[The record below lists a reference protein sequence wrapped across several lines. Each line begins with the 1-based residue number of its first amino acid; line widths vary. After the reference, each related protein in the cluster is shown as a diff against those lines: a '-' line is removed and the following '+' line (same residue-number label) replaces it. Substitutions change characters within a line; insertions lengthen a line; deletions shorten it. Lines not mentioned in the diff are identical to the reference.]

1 MKSLK
6 GKPAGLTAAEA
17 PAAVRQTSPI
27 DFQRDL
33 GRYWRH
39 VRKAKGLPITRQGRI
54 YKSAFKALCHA
65 LNAADLPPDEQLNPR
80 LMFMRSLL
88 ESMQILRLSEDERH
102 LVAAPNSELFSLP
115 MAQRIARAFES
126 WCDSPFW
133 DDLALA
139 ARQLSGGLALFGHRA
154 LLFRGRQALLE
165 AIKRAA
171 GTDTSHWIA
180 LSALMPQPGHSL
192 FGHSSPSDRF
202 LAEMLMRASSSGLHN
217 DAKLWKDLEHAF
229 IASVLG
235 GPLHWMGLVELGYLR
250 APAKDSDLPTAF
262 RLTPAGAW
270 LLADGAQPEFTE
282 RGGRLIVQPNFTLLA
297 LEPISDVV
305 LSDIDHFAELQSDDR
320 AVTYR
325 LTREALYRGQQSGW
339 SATRVIAFLESHQ
352 GGTLPANVRRSLE
365 EWEAAHRRITIHR
378 AACVVQFADA
388 ATEQAL
394 IGTLAPFEPQ
404 ALGARFYL
412 LTGDDRDIS
421 RVLREAGWP
430 PLVQTDPEAGRALRV
445 SDDGDVMFNQ
455 PTPSVYVLGQ
465 LAPFAELSM
474 RADGSVQARLTEKS
488 VRAAMSAGLK
498 LEQLFGTLERLH
510 DGPLSDVLRERLR
523 AWGSFYGSASL
534 QQVALLSVADH
545 HVLINLLRDP
555 QIGRFISPVEG
566 STQPI
571 AVVSL
576 AHLEA
581 VQSRL
586 RELGI
591 TVDSSSLS

>member
-1 MKSLK
+1 MRSK
-6 GKPAGLTAAEA
+6 GKSVGSTAVEA
-17 PAAVRQTSPI
+17 PAIVRHIDPA

-39 VRKAKGLPITRQGRI
+39 VRKVNGLPITRQGWI

-88 ESMQILRLSEDERH
+88 ESMHALRLGKDERH
-102 LVAAPNSELFSLP
+102 LVANPNSELFSLP
-115 MAQRIARAFES
+115 MARRIQRAFES

-133 DDLALA
+133 DDLTIA
-139 ARQLSGGLALFGHRA
+139 AQQLSGNVALFGHRA
-154 LLFRGRQALLE
+154 LLFRGRQALLG
-165 AIKRAA
+165 AIKQAA
-171 GTDTSHWIA
+171 ATNTNNWIP
-180 LSALMPQPGHSL
+180 LSALMPQTGHLLFSHLAPG
-192 FGHSSPSDRF
+192 DRF
-202 LAEMLMRASSSGLHN
+202 PADTLIRASFSGSYN
-217 DAKLWKDLEHAF
+217 EARMKDLEHAF
-229 IASVLG
+229 VAGILS
-235 GPLHWMGLVELGYLR
+235 GPLHWMGLVELGYSC
-250 APAKDSDLPTAF
+250 APAKDSDPPSAF

-270 LLADGAQPEFTE
+270 LLANGAQPEFAE
-282 RGGRLIVQPNFTLLA
+282 HGGRLIVQPNFTLLA

-305 LSDIDHFAELQSDDR
+305 LSEIDHFAELQSDDR

-339 SATRVIAFLESHQ
+339 SAARVIAFLESHQ
-352 GGTLPANVRRSLE
+352 GGPLPANVRRSLE

-378 AACVVQFADA
+378 AACVVQFADT

-394 IGTLAPFEPQ
+394 IETLAPFDPQ
-404 ALGARFYL
+404 ALGGHFYL
-412 LTGDDRDIS
+412 LAGASEDIAHA
-421 RVLREAGWP
+421 LRQAGWP
-430 PLVQTDPEAGRALRV
+430 PLVQTNAEAGSALRV
-445 SDDGDVMFNQ
+445 SDDGEVTFNQ

-465 LAPFAELSM
+465 LAPFAELST

-488 VRAAMSAGLK
+488 VRAAMSADLK
-498 LEQLFGTLERLH
+498 IEQLFSTLERLH
-510 DGPLSDVLRERLR
+510 DGPLPDALCARLR

-545 HVLINLLRDP
+545 HVLANLLRDP
-555 QIGRFISPVEG
+555 QIGRFISPIEG
-566 STQPI
+566 SSRPV
-571 AVVSL
+571 AVVGL

-586 RELGI
+586 RALGI
-591 TVDSSSLS
+591 TLDSPLLS

>member
-1 MKSLK
+1 MGRK
-6 GKPAGLTAAEA
+6 GKSAGSTAVEA
-17 PAAVRQTSPI
+17 PAIVRHIDPA

-39 VRKAKGLPITRQGRI
+39 VRKANGLPLTRQGWI

-65 LNAADLPPDEQLNPR
+65 LNATDLPSDEQLNPR
-80 LMFMRSLL
+80 LVFMRSLL
-88 ESMQILRLSEDERH
+88 EHMHALHLSKDERH
-102 LVAAPNSELFSLP
+102 LVANPNSELFSLP
-115 MAQRIARAFES
+115 IAQRVERAFES

-133 DDLALA
+133 DDLAIA
-139 ARQLSGGLALFGHRA
+139 AQRLSSGLALVGHRA
-154 LLFRGRQALLE
+154 LLFHGRQVLLE
-165 AIKRAA
+165 AIGRLAA
-171 GTDTSHWIA
+171 TDTNHWIA
-180 LSALMPQPGHSL
+180 LSALMPQTGHLLFSQLAPG
-192 FGHSSPSDRF
+192 DRF
-202 LAEMLMRASSSGLHN
+202 LAEMLMRASFSGSRN
-217 DAKLWKDLEHAF
+217 DVKMKDLEHAF
-229 IASVLG
+229 VAGILS
-235 GPLHWMGLVELGYLR
+235 GPLHWMGLVELGYSR
-250 APAKDSDLPTAF
+250 APANDSDPPSAF

-270 LLADGAQPEFTE
+270 LLADGAQPAFAE

-305 LSDIDHFAELQSDDR
+305 LSEIDHFAELQSDDR

-339 SATRVIAFLESHQ
+339 SAARVIAFLESHQ
-352 GGTLPANVRRSLE
+352 GGPLPANVRRSLE
-365 EWEAAHRRITIHR
+365 EWEVAHRRITIHR
-378 AACVVQFADA
+378 AACVVQFADT

-394 IGTLAPFEPQ
+394 IGALAPFDPQ
-404 ALGARFYL
+404 ALGGHFYL
-412 LTGDDRDIS
+412 LAGASEDIA

-430 PLVQTDPEAGRALRV
+430 PLVQTDAEAGWALRV
-445 SDDGDVMFNQ
+445 SDDGEVTFNQ
-455 PTPSVYVLGQ
+455 PTPSVHVLGQ
-465 LAPFAELSM
+465 LVPFAEFSA

-498 LEQLFGTLERLH
+498 IEQLFSTLERLH
-510 DGPLSDVLRERLR
+510 DGPLPDALCARLR

-545 HVLINLLRDP
+545 RVLANLLRDP
-555 QIGRFISPVEG
+555 QIGRFISPIEG
-566 STQPI
+566 SSQPV

-586 RELGI
+586 RALGI
-591 TVDSSSLS
+591 TLDSPLLS

>member
-1 MKSLK
+1 MRRKVKS
-6 GKPAGLTAAEA
+6 AGSTVAEA
-17 PAAVRQTSPI
+17 PAIVRHIDPA

-39 VRKAKGLPITRQGRI
+39 VRKINGLPLTRQGWI

-80 LMFMRSLL
+80 LVFMRSLL
-88 ESMQILRLSEDERH
+88 EDMHALHLSEDERH
-102 LVAAPNSELFSLP
+102 LVANPNSELFSLP
-115 MAQRIARAFES
+115 MVQRIAQAFES

-139 ARQLSGGLALFGHRA
+139 ARQLSSSLALFGHRA
-154 LLFRGRQALLE
+154 LLFHGRQVLLE
-165 AIKRAA
+165 AIGRVAA
-171 GTDTSHWIA
+171 TDTNHWIP
-180 LSALMPQPGHSL
+180 LSALMPQTGHLLFSQLAPG
-192 FGHSSPSDRF
+192 DRF
-202 LAEMLMRASSSGLHN
+202 LAEMLMRASFSGSRN
-217 DAKLWKDLEHAF
+217 DIKMKDLEHAF
-229 IASVLG
+229 VAGILS